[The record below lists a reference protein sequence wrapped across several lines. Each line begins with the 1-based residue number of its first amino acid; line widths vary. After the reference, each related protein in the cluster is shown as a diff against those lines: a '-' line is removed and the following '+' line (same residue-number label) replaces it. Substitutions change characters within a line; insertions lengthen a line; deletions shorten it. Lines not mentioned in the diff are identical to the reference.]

1 MVNPEIAAVFN
12 EIADLL
18 ELTGGDPFRV
28 NSYRKAARSIEDLPE
43 DIADVANRGELQKIP
58 GVGKGTAERI
68 MQYLKTGKV
77 TVHQELLDSIP
88 RGLPELLTVPGLGP
102 KKVQA
107 LHRELGVTSMADLE
121 AVIADGRAEKLP
133 GFGKKSVEKIAE
145 GLAFLKRSAGRTP
158 LGAVLPLAERLRD
171 AVREFAGVRRAE
183 IAGSARRGCETVG
196 DIDLLCIAD
205 DGEKVVD
212 AFTKL
217 PEVTGVRAAGGT
229 KGSVLVAGPIRGE
242 IQVDLR
248 VVPEESFGAA
258 LQYFTGSKE
267 HNVRLRELAVR
278 KGWKLNEYGLFDGDR
293 RIAGREEG
301 EIYEK
306 LDLRPIPP
314 ELREDR
320 GEIECGGEL
329 PRLVSLADIKGDMH
343 VHSTASDGRSTIE
356 EMAEAAR
363 KRGYRYLAICD
374 HSKSSVIAN
383 GLDEVRLL
391 RHIRD
396 IRAVSERI
404 KGLTLLAGIECDIL
418 ANGSLD
424 YSDDIL
430 AQLDWVIASIH
441 SAQQQDR
448 ASLTRRSIA
457 AMENPYVCCL
467 GHPSGRLLGR
477 RDAMDLD
484 WDALFT
490 AAARTGCALE
500 ISASW
505 QRLDLKDVHIRQ
517 AIDAGCRLA
526 ISTDAHS
533 TDQLDQMS
541 LGVQTARRGWAT
553 PEHILNTLPEAQ
565 LRAWVAAKR
574 KGRT

>member
-1 MVNPEIAAVFN
+1 MINPEIAAIFD

-28 NSYRKAARSIEDLPE
+28 NSYRKAARSIEDLAE
-43 DIADVANRGELQKIP
+43 DVADVANRGELKKIP

-68 MQYLKTGKV
+68 MQYLKTGKIN
-77 TVHQELLDSIP
+77 VHQELLESIP

-107 LHRELGVTSMADLE
+107 LHRELGVGSMADLE

-158 LGAVLPLAERLRD
+158 LGAVLPLAEGLRD
-171 AVREFAGVRRAE
+171 AVREFTGVRRVE

-196 DIDLLCIAD
+196 DIDLLCIAE
-205 DGEKVVD
+205 DGEKVVKS
-212 AFTKL
+212 FTKL
-217 PEVTGVRAAGGT
+217 PQVTGVRAAGET

-267 HNVRLRELAVR
+267 HNVRLRELAVKR
-278 KGWKLNEYGLFDGDR
+278 GWKLNEYGLFEGDR
-293 RIAGREEG
+293 PIAGREEA

-306 LDLRPIPP
+306 LDLRPVPP

-320 GEIECGGEL
+320 GEIECRGEV
-329 PRLVSLADIKGDMH
+329 PRLVSPEDIKGDMH
-343 VHSTASDGRSTIE
+343 IHSTASDGRSTIE

-363 KRGYRYLAICD
+363 ARGYSYLAFCD
-374 HSKSSVIAN
+374 HSKSSAIAN
-383 GLDEVRLL
+383 GLDETRLL
-391 RHIRD
+391 RHIED
-396 IRAVSERI
+396 IRAAGKRV
-404 KGLTLLAGIECDIL
+404 KGITLLAGIECDIL
-418 ANGSLD
+418 ANGKLD
-424 YSDDIL
+424 YADDVL

-457 AMENPYVCCL
+457 AMENPFICCL
-467 GHPSGRLLGR
+467 GHPSGRLIGR

-484 WDALFT
+484 WDAIFA

-505 QRLDLKDVHIRQ
+505 QRLDLKDVHVRQ
-517 AIDAGCRLA
+517 AIDAGCHFA
-526 ISTDAHS
+526 INTDAHS
-533 TDQLDQMS
+533 TEQLDQMP

-553 PEHILNTLPEAQ
+553 ADRVLNTWPEPR
-565 LRAWVAAKR
+565 LREWIAAKR
-574 KGRT
+574 KAGG

>member
-1 MVNPEIAAVFN
+1 MINPEIAAIFN

-28 NSYRKAARSIEDLPE
+28 NSYRKAARSIEDLAE
-43 DIADVANRGELQKIP
+43 DVADVANRGELKKIA

-68 MQYLKTGKV
+68 MQYLTTGKIN
-77 TVHQELLDSIP
+77 VHQELLESIP

-107 LHRELGVTSMADLE
+107 LHRELGVGSMADLE
-121 AVIADGRAEKLP
+121 AVIADGRAEKLS

-158 LGAVLPLAERLRD
+158 LGAVLPLAEGLRD
-171 AVREFAGVRRAE
+171 AVREFTGVRRVE

-196 DIDLLCIAD
+196 DIDLLCIAE
-205 DGEKVVD
+205 DGEKVVKS
-212 AFTKL
+212 FTKL
-217 PEVTGVRAAGGT
+217 PQVTGVRAAGET

-267 HNVRLRELAVR
+267 HNVRLRELAVKR
-278 KGWKLNEYGLFDGDR
+278 GWKLNEYGLFEGDR
-293 RIAGREEG
+293 PIAGREEA

-306 LDLRPIPP
+306 LDLRPVPP

-320 GEIECGGEL
+320 GEIECRGEV
-329 PRLVSLADIKGDMH
+329 PRLVSPEDIKGDMH
-343 VHSTASDGRSTIE
+343 IHSTASDGRSTIE

-363 KRGYRYLAICD
+363 ARGYSYLAFCD
-374 HSKSSVIAN
+374 HSKSSAIAN
-383 GLDEVRLL
+383 GLDETRLL
-391 RHIRD
+391 RHIED
-396 IRAVSERI
+396 IRAAGKRV
-404 KGLTLLAGIECDIL
+404 KGITLLAGIECDIL
-418 ANGSLD
+418 ANGKLD
-424 YSDDIL
+424 YADDVL

-457 AMENPYVCCL
+457 AMENPFICCL
-467 GHPSGRLLGR
+467 GHPSGRLIGR

-484 WDALFT
+484 WDAIFA

-505 QRLDLKDVHIRQ
+505 QRLDLKDVHVRQ
-517 AIDAGCRLA
+517 AIDAGCHFA
-526 ISTDAHS
+526 INTDAHS
-533 TDQLDQMS
+533 TEQLDQMP

-553 PEHILNTLPEAQ
+553 ADRVLNTWPEPR
-565 LRAWVAAKR
+565 LREWIAAKR
-574 KGRT
+574 KAGG

>member
-28 NSYRKAARSIEDLPE
+28 NSYRKAARSIEDLTE
-43 DIADVANRGELQKIP
+43 DIADVANRGELQNIP

-77 TVHQELLDSIP
+77 AVHQELLNSIP

-107 LHRELGVTSMADLE
+107 LHRELGVNSMADLE
-121 AVIADGRAEKLP
+121 AVIADGRAERLP

-158 LGAVLPLAERLRD
+158 LGAALPLAEGLRD
-171 AVREFAGVRRAE
+171 AVREFTGVRRIE

-205 DGEKVVD
+205 DGERVVN

-229 KGSVLVAGPIRGE
+229 KGSVLVAGPVRGE

-278 KGWKLNEYGLFDGDR
+278 RGWKLNEYGLFDGDR
-293 RIAGREEG
+293 RIAGREEE

-320 GEIECGGEL
+320 GEIECRGEI

-356 EMAEAAR
+356 EMAEAAG

-383 GLDEVRLL
+383 GLDETRLL
-391 RHIRD
+391 RHIQD
-396 IRAVSERI
+396 IRAAGERV

-424 YSDDIL
+424 YPDDVL

-484 WDALFT
+484 WDELFAT
-490 AAARTGCALE
+490 AARTGCALE

-533 TDQLDQMS
+533 TDQLDQMP

-553 PEHILNTLPEAQ
+553 PEHILNTLPVAR
-565 LRAWVAAKR
+565 LRAWIAAKR
-574 KGRT
+574 KRRM

>member
-1 MVNPEIAAVFN
+1 MVNSEIAAVFS

-43 DIADVANRGELQKIP
+43 DIVDVANRGELQKIP

-77 TVHQELLDSIP
+77 TVHQELLDLIP

-107 LHRELGVTSMADLE
+107 LYRELGVTSMADLE

-158 LGAVLPLAERLRD
+158 LGAALPLAEGLRD

-205 DGEKVVD
+205 DGEKVVN
-212 AFTKL
+212 AFAKL

-229 KGSVLVAGPIRGE
+229 KGSVLVAGPVRGE

-293 RIAGREEG
+293 RIAGREEE

-391 RHIRD
+391 RHVQD

-484 WDALFT
+484 WDEIFA

-574 KGRT
+574 KRRT